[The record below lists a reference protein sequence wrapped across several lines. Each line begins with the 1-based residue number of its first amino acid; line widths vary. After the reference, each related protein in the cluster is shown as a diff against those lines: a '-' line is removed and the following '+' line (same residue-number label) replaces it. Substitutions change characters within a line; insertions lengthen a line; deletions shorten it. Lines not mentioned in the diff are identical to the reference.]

1 MASLKEIKNHIG
13 SVKGTLKITSAMKM
27 VASAKLRKA
36 QQAIENM
43 RPYQASLARVLSNV
57 GSASLDRKASDAEV
71 KKVALVSLAS
81 NSSLCGGFNANAIK
95 ETLARISAYEAE
107 GYTVEVFSVG
117 RKMAEAMK
125 KAGYPSRQDYSAL
138 VAKSEYAASAE
149 FAQTLVNEFMEGGF
163 EKVEIIYNHFV
174 NNAVQKVYVEQY
186 LPFESKSSGTE
197 TVENDFIIEPD
208 REALLSVLVPK
219 VIRLKLYTVILDS
232 VAAEHAARTI
242 AMQTAT
248 DNGEEILKQLTL
260 DYNKFRQQKITAE
273 ILDIVGGSMH

>member
-43 RPYQASLARVLSNV
+43 RPYQAALARVLSNV
-57 GSASLDRKASDAEV
+57 GSASLDRDASLSDAR
-71 KKVALVSLAS
+71 KVALVCLAS

-95 ETLARISAYEAE
+95 ETLARIEAYKAE
-107 GYTVEVFSVG
+107 GYSVEVFSLG

-125 KAGYPSRQDYSAL
+125 KAGYPCRADYSAL
-138 VAKSEYAASAE
+138 VGNGEYAAAAQ
-149 FAQTLVNEFMEGGF
+149 FAQTLVDEFLSGGF
-163 EKVEIIYNHFV
+163 DKVELIYNHFV
-174 NNAVQKVYVEQY
+174 NNAVQKVLVEQY
-186 LPFESKSSGTE
+186 LPFEGE
-197 TVENDFIIEPD
+197 VVDNPAPEDLFIIEPGRD
-208 REALLSVLVPK
+208 SLLEVLVPK
-219 VIRLKLYTVILDS
+219 VIRLKLFTVILDS

>member
-1 MASLKEIKNHIG
+1 MASLKEIKDHIG

-43 RPYQASLARVLSNV
+43 RPYQASLAKVLSNL
-57 GSASLDRKASDAEV
+57 GSASLDSGVADTQI
-71 KKVALVSLAS
+71 KKVALVCLAS
-81 NSSLCGGFNANAIK
+81 NSSLCGGFNANAIR
-95 ETLARISAYEAE
+95 ETKARIAAYEAE
-107 GYTVEVFSVG
+107 GYSVEVFSLG

-125 KAGYPSRQDYSAL
+125 KAGYPSKQDYSVL
-138 VAKSEYAASAE
+138 VGKGEYSAAAE
-149 FAQTLVNEFMEGGF
+149 FAQNLVDSFLAGEF
-163 EKVEIIYNHFV
+163 EKVELIYNHFV
-174 NNAVQKVYVEQY
+174 NNAVQKVLVEQY
-186 LPFESKSSGTE
+186 LPFKSESSQTSSS
-197 TVENDFIIEPD
+197 DDKFIIEPD
-208 REALLSVLVPK
+208 KEALLEALVPK

-273 ILDIVGGSMH
+273 ILDIVGGSMN

>member
-1 MASLKEIKNHIG
+1 MPSLKEIKNHIG

-43 RPYQASLARVLSNV
+43 RPYQASLAKVLVNV
-57 GSASLDRKASDAEV
+57 GAATLERASVESEK
-71 KKVALVSLAS
+71 KKVALVCLAS
-81 NSSLCGGFNANAIK
+81 NSSLCGGFNANAIR
-95 ETLARISAYEAE
+95 ETLARISRYEAE
-107 GYTVEVFSVG
+107 GYEVEVFSIG
-117 RKMAEAMK
+117 RKMAESMK
-125 KAGYPSRQDYSAL
+125 KAGHPCRADYSSL
-138 VAKSEYAASAE
+138 VAKVEYQASAQ
-149 FAQTLVNEFMEGGF
+149 FAQDLVDEYIAGGF
-163 EKVEIIYNHFV
+163 DKVELVYNHFV
-174 NNAVQKVYVEQY
+174 NNSVQKVFVEQY
-186 LPFESKSSGTE
+186 LPFEAPASELVADDDKY
-197 TVENDFIIEPD
+197 IIEPD
-208 REALLSVLVPK
+208 RETLLEVLVPK

-260 DYNKFRQQKITAE
+260 DYNKSRQQKITAE